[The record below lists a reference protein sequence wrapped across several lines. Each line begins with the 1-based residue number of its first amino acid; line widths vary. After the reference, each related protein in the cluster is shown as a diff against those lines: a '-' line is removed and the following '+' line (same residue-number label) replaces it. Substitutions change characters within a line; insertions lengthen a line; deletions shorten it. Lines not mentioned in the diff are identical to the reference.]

1 MGKDKKGKK
10 ATSAPKES
18 AKIAKGLRKAGKAA
32 LKLASQPAVSE
43 AVAGAMLAAAAA
55 LRKPPKP
62 REGAGAA
69 GAAEGLGD
77 TLRAIAVDVARRA
90 VEGLEEPARKP
101 NKKKAAAA
109 APKA

>member
-1 MGKDKKGKK
+1 MAKDKKGKK
-10 ATSAPKES
+10 KAASAPKES

-62 REGAGAA
+62 REGGGAP
-69 GAAEGLGD
+69 GPAEGLGD

-90 VEGLEEPARKP
+90 VEGLDEAGKKP
-101 NKKKAAAA
+101 GKKAPAK
-109 APKA
+109 APEA

>member
-1 MGKDKKGKK
+1 MGKGKK
-10 ATSAPKES
+10 G

-55 LRKPPKP
+55 LRKPPRP

-69 GAAEGLGD
+69 GAGAGEGLGD

-90 VEGLEEPARKP
+90 VEGLEESGGKP
-101 NKKKAAAA
+101 RPK
-109 APKA
+109 PKAPPPEA